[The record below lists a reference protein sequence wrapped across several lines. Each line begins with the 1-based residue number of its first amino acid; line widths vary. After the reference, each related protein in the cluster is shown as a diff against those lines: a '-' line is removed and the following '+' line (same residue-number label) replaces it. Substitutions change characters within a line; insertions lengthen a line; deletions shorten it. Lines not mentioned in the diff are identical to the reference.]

1 MRSCKVPFIHQC
13 EHMIYNSP
21 TYGRLERRGHHS
33 PCGLLGAGQQREEG
47 GQQGEHRV
55 TRHDDGVGAHTA
67 RPREPETFIVPYNES
82 VTQ

>member
-1 MRSCKVPFIHQC
+1 MRSCKVPFSRLD
-13 EHMIYNSP
+13 SP
-21 TYGRLERRGHHS
+21 VYLQQLTYGRLERRGHHS
-33 PCGLLGAGQQREEG
+33 PRGLLGAGEQREEG